1 MKLKI
6 IVVVGAMVIIAGM
19 FILTQRSDLADME
32 GPMSLLPTEK
42 SDDNPENHSDNDDG
56 YIPAI

>member
-1 MKLKI
+1 MKI
-6 IVVVGAMVIIAGM
+6 ILAVGAVVITEGL

-42 SDDNPENHSDNDDG
+42 SDGNPENQSDNDDG